1 MLRITRK
8 PCLCVIFIIRLA
20 LFFYPKSASTM
31 FSDQTRPITMFSDQ
45 TRRIAVFSDQTWPAS
60 YFPTKLGR
68 SQCFP
73 TKLGRLPWFLN
84 KVGRSLGF
92 GPNIHVVK
100 MNPFCTQ
107 ICSLP
112 NLQTK
117 NPRNTRKPLLSDE
130 YIFSDQ
136 TRLTGPKL
144 QHSLRVALNRPTCPW
159 ASGKYFNTRTRLKIN

>member
-8 PCLCVIFIIRLA
+8 PCFIRFA

-45 TRRIAVFSDQTWPAS
+45 TRRIAVFSDQTRPAS

-73 TKLGRLPWFLN
+73 TKLGRLPWFWN

-100 MNPFCTQ
+100 MKPFWTQ

-117 NPRNTRKPLLSDE
+117 IPRNTRKPLL
-130 YIFSDQ
+130 YLFSDQ
-136 TRLTGPKL
+136 TSLTGPKL
-144 QHSLRVALNRPTCPW
+144 QHSLRVALNRPMCPW
-159 ASGKYFNTRTRLKIN
+159 ASAKYINTRTRLKIN